1 MLPDFDEIEG
11 ALRQA
16 GALGE
21 AAEVHGQLCGL
32 VCLMG
37 RDAGSPWVAE
47 MLADSQASDS
57 AKDDSTRVL
66 ADLAMQSIRALYEG
80 DMSLVLLLPSD
91 EQPLDARADNLGY
104 WCQGFLHGLGAVG
117 ELENGRT
124 ALLEQETIQEILED
138 FSEIS
143 RAGFSEEETEIEAE
157 AAYAELVE
165 YVRVSAQ
172 LIFEEMTV
180 ARPDEDQQDNMQK
193 PS

>member
-1 MLPDFDEIEG
+1 LLPDFDEIEG

-37 RDAGSPWVAE
+37 RDAGSPWAAE
-47 MLADSQASDS
+47 TLADSQVPDS
-57 AKDDSTRVL
+57 AKADSARVL

-80 DMSLVLLLPSD
+80 DMSLELLLPSD
-91 EQPLDARADNLGY
+91 EQPLDARADSLGH

-143 RAGFSEEETEIEAE
+143 RAGFAEEETEIEAE

-180 ARPDEDQQDNMQK
+180 VRPDTDAQDNMK
-193 PS
+193 NPS